1 MKQLAAVVLPVDY
14 SIVMVLNEKDRGK
27 NKYTI
32 PKGKVKIKE
41 NILKAA
47 KREFKEETSIE
58 ISNLNI
64 QTKKIFKINK
74 TIIHVYFLNKISQKK
89 FDRLFKGFDEI
100 DDEICSVKIYDFKK
114 AIKKS
119 HKKYKGFITE
129 VFKIIKNSK
138 NQL

>member
-14 SIVMVLNEKDRGK
+14 SIVMVLNKKDQGK

-47 KREFKEETSIE
+47 KREFREETSIE

-64 QTKKIFKINK
+64 KNKKTFKINK
-74 TIIHVYFLNKISQKK
+74 TIIHVYFLNRISQKK
-89 FDRLFKGFDEI
+89 FDILFKGFDKI
-100 DDEICSVKIYDFKK
+100 DGEICSIKIYDFKK

-119 HKKYKGFITE
+119 HKKYKGLIKEIFKFI
-129 VFKIIKNSK
+129 N
-138 NQL
+138 